1 MFGSTPIFIN
11 QFFNYKQTLSC
22 ICLKNSLNHA
32 ICRTYADSS
41 QNDHTSTR
49 PAGFDRVRSFSCPK
63 CSNGTG
69 KKKGTYTNF
78 GFQHR
83 THPCMEACVFAY
95 PLVQI
100 ADEEHSP
107 AVGDRGDG
115 CEALNL

>member
-69 KKKGTYTNF
+69 KKKARIQIS
-78 GFQHR
+78 GFNTAPTHVWKHAYLR
-83 THPCMEACVFAY
+83 THLFKLLMKNTR
-95 PLVQI
+95 LLL
-100 ADEEHSP
+100 
-107 AVGDRGDG
+107 GTWDG